1 MFPINLSSWKLF
13 DTVLNFTL
21 ELLSRIINFVLSP
34 RFTCSSVK
42 PTQRWQLP
50 FIYFFVSV
58 TRELCVYAV
67 MYYIT
72 SCTLSS
78 LVLGKLQLHDG
89 KTRQEQLINKSV
101 AIEIYMLNT
110 FSAEMEHIIAL
121 LPASAHI
128 SISNLKYS
136 PKS

>member
-1 MFPINLSSWKLF
+1 MAAAF
-13 DTVLNFTL
+13 
-21 ELLSRIINFVLSP
+21 
-34 RFTCSSVK
+34 
-42 PTQRWQLP
+42 Q
-50 FIYFFVSV
+50 FFFAPV
-58 TRELCVYAV
+58 TREPCVCAV

-89 KTRQEQLINKSV
+89 KTRQQQLINKPV
-101 AIEIYMLNT
+101 TIEIYMLNT

-121 LPASAHI
+121 LPASAHF

>member
-1 MFPINLSSWKLF
+1 MCLCGH
-13 DTVLNFTL
+13 VLHD
-21 ELLSRIINFVLSP
+21 LLHTEQF
-34 RFTCSSVK
+34 
-42 PTQRWQLP
+42 
-50 FIYFFVSV
+50 
-58 TRELCVYAV
+58 
-67 MYYIT
+67 
-72 SCTLSS
+72 
-78 LVLGKLQLHDG
+78 GKLQLHGG
-89 KTRQEQLINKSV
+89 KTRQEQLIDKSV

>member
-1 MFPINLSSWKLF
+1 MSPLSS
-13 DTVLNFTL
+13 
-21 ELLSRIINFVLSP
+21 
-34 RFTCSSVK
+34 CSLIK

-50 FIYFFVSV
+50 FHFVFV
-58 TRELCVYAV
+58 PETRELCVYAV
-67 MYYIT
+67 MYYMT

-78 LVLGKLQLHDG
+78 LVGGKLQLHDG

-128 SISNLKYS
+128 SISDLKYS